1 MHSLDPGTNP
11 DKTLYRS
18 KDTNNSSNTNN
29 LYIKLFHFIQNI
41 FKLLKD
47 LKRQNN
53 LHVLTEYIVR
63 VHET

>member
-11 DKTLYRS
+11 DKTLYRF

-47 LKRQNN
+47 LKTQNN

-63 VHET
+63 IHET